1 MRRLPKALRDNAF
14 AVRVLGELQNGIFTV
29 FDVTGQNDT
38 LPMCGV
44 GIDIGTTTV
53 SAVLFDM
60 KDGRLLSKA
69 SGGNGQ
75 IRYGA
80 DVINHIIEQGKPG
93 GRKKLQDAI
102 LKETLVPLLQTLCKD
117 AKLPPAR
124 IVRLCVASN
133 TTMNH
138 LFVGVDAD
146 PVRMEPYIPS
156 STGTACACTTSA
168 CPPIGRR
175 HSPCAEHR
183 LLCRRRYH
191 PPVRSPACS
200 GTATSCP
207 CSSTSARTARSFS
220 ATATSWSRAP
230 VRQARP
236 SRRRHLLRHA
246 RNGRRDRVLRHR
258 PRDDGADVRH
268 HRRAGPEARRP
279 VRQRHHRYDRRAV
292 PRRDPEFQ
300 GHLRPARARRPRPRV
315 AHEESA
321 TAARSPPSI
330 AIAGGIRHRPRGRS
344 SERGRHQQP
353 FIRAKGVPLHRH
365 LPRTPPSTR
374 CLLAMDMD

>member
-1 MRRLPKALRDNAF
+1 
-14 AVRVLGELQNGIFTV
+14 
-29 FDVTGQNDT
+29 
-38 LPMCGV
+38 
-44 GIDIGTTTV
+44 
-53 SAVLFDM
+53 M

-80 DVINHIIEQGKPG
+80 DVINRIIEQGKPG

-146 PVRMEPYIPS
+146 PVRMEPYIPAFFHWD
-156 STGTACACTTSA
+156 GLRVHDLGLPAHPDA
-168 CPPIGRR
+168 R

-191 PPVRSPACS
+191 R
-200 GTATSCP
+200 
-207 CSSTSARTARSFS
+207 RY
-220 ATATSWSRAP
+220 
-230 VRQARP
+230 VRQHALGPRRAVPVHRP
-236 SRRRHLLRHA
+236 RHERRDRFRQPRLHGLVRLLGRPGLRGRRHLLRHA

-268 HRRAGPEARRP
+268 HRRAGQKP
-279 VRQRHHRYDRRAV
+279 VGLCGSGIIDTIAELFHAGILNSKGIFVR
-292 PRRDPEFQ
+292 E
-300 GHLRPARARRPRPRV
+300 GKRV
-315 AHEESA
+315 AHDRHGCGRYILA
-321 TAARSPPSI
+321 TRRNPPPAARSP
-330 AIAGGIRHRPRGRS
+330 
-344 SERGRHQQP
+344 
-353 FIRAKGVPLHRH
+353 
-365 LPRTPPSTR
+365 
-374 CLLAMDMD
+374 